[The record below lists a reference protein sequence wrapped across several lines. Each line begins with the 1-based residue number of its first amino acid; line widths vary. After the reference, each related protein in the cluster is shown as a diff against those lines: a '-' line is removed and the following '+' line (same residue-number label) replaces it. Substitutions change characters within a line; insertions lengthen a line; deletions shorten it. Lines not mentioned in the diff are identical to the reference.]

1 MSIIDHNWLNQKIII
16 ISEGLF
22 DTEAE
27 IIAADYITF

>member
-1 MSIIDHNWLNQKIII
+1 MSIIDHNWLNQNIKM
-16 ISEGLF
+16 ISEWLF